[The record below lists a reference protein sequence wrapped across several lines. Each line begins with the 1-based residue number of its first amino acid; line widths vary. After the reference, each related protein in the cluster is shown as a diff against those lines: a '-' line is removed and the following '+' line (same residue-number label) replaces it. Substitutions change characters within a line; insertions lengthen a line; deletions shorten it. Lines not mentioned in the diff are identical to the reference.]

1 MIRRPPRSTRTDT
14 LFPYTTLF
22 RSAGADART
31 AGAYARAL
39 VAIGRTQATPQ
50 LLDRMAGGR
59 PRRHDDARTRLFQR
73 LHRPS
78 PLRRLCGPLSRSR
91 ADHGGVAHP
100 VEAIARNSAM
110 LLAWRRAPRGRSEER
125 RVGEECVSTCR
136 LRGATDH

>member
-100 VEAIARNSAM
+100 GEEIPRNSPM
-110 LLAWRRAPRGRSEER
+110 ILPWRSEVRRAGKEE
-125 RVGEECVSTCR
+125 VHNCR
-136 LRGATDH
+136 LRGWAVR